1 MSMDTRPLINI
12 TFAVGG
18 MIIGTL
24 FGTKIGVET
33 TCKIFNSYD
42 RVFITADHVPEDEY
56 PDCTKV
62 YSDPDSDIS
71 VYFNESYT
79 PTPLPVGSRVYI
91 GEDKLKGRVTEV
103 GDGYII
109 CSLEDATQISTGFSG
124 SLVTGYLNTPAG
136 FVSSFIGGDEIR
148 VVLF

>member
-1 MSMDTRPLINI
+1 MSVNTRPITNI
-12 TFAVGG
+12 TLVVGG
-18 MIIGTL
+18 MIVGL
-24 FGTKIGVET
+24 LLGTKIGVET
-33 TCKIFNSYD
+33 VCKVFNDYD

-56 PDCTKV
+56 PECTKI
-62 YSDPDSDIS
+62 YSDPDSDIA
-71 VYFNESYT
+71 VYFNKAYT
-79 PTPLPVGSRVYI
+79 PTPPRVGSHVFV

-109 CSLEDATQISTGFSG
+109 CSLDDATQISAGFSG

-136 FVSSFIGGDEIR
+136 FVSSFVGGDEIR